1 MTRKQTIAVATLR
14 DSQSTVVVVGTSD
27 IQTACAAA
35 EISPYTHSWG
45 GTGWD
50 TEGWVLHRDGTAS
63 RAYQRMDETRGRAAV
78 VFFGP
83 IKKRE
88 VSR

>member
-1 MTRKQTIAVATLR
+1 MTKKQAIAVARLR
-14 DSQSTVVVVGTSD
+14 GSKSTVVVVGTSD
-27 IQTACAAA
+27 IQAACAAA
-35 EISPYTHSWG
+35 EISPHTHSWG

-63 RAYQRMDETRGRAAV
+63 HAYQRLNETRGRAAV

-83 IKKRE
+83 IVKRE